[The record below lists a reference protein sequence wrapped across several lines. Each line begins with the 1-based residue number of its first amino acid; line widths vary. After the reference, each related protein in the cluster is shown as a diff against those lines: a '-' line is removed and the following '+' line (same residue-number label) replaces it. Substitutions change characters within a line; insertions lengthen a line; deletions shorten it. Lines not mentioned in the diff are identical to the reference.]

1 MAEREVLGDDAPDLA
16 RFFAGEDMT
25 GPLVEDGGKGLTYLD
40 AEADKDAEEGLSNED
55 FWGAAGIAAAGE

>member
-1 MAEREVLGDDAPDLA
+1 MGEREVLGDDAPDLA

-40 AEADKDAEEGLSNED
+40 AEPEKDAEEGLSNED
-55 FWGAAGIAAAGE
+55 FWGAAEIAAAGE